1 MAQDNKLKSIML
13 TIKEIDKDHNG
24 FVTLTELDDII
35 KLYYRQELMNKDL
48 IPFINK
54 FSSLQNRILI
64 HYKSFQSYVK
74 KNVAKIEQE
83 MQEKKKKAELK
94 QKGQELVEEKIK
106 ELQGKV
112 DKISDNEKV
121 LKKKLSEYEEYQ
133 KSKASRSMGMRAQ
146 SCSGQRSTR
155 SQQMKQSRQ
164 VERYQEDDQHSRT
177 NSIASNKRPQ
187 TSNMYSQGSK
197 RHSRV
202 QSKEDQHANGKH
214 QAVGP
219 YAEQVYASKRNAS
232 VLQVH
237 PGNNETS
244 PRIDNFYINQKHNTS
259 VGAAKREKEGLRVF
273 NVAEYF
279 KNKGTGQMDFTEV
292 SSELK
297 TLNKKNS
304 ASNIK
309 DLKEDRRLL
318 QANLMS
324 MQNQNAN
331 GKRRRNIQNIL
342 A

>member
-1 MAQDNKLKSIML
+1 
-13 TIKEIDKDHNG
+13 
-24 FVTLTELDDII
+24 
-35 KLYYRQELMNKDL
+35 
-48 IPFINK
+48 
-54 FSSLQNRILI
+54 
-64 HYKSFQSYVK
+64 
-74 KNVAKIEQE
+74 
-83 MQEKKKKAELK
+83 
-94 QKGQELVEEKIK
+94 
-106 ELQGKV
+106 
-112 DKISDNEKV
+112 
-121 LKKKLSEYEEYQ
+121 
-133 KSKASRSMGMRAQ
+133 
-146 SCSGQRSTR
+146 
-155 SQQMKQSRQ
+155 
-164 VERYQEDDQHSRT
+164 
-177 NSIASNKRPQ
+177 
-187 TSNMYSQGSK
+187 MYSQGSK

-232 VLQVH
+232 VLQAH
-237 PGNNETS
+237 PENNEIS

-259 VGAAKREKEGLRVF
+259 VGAAKREKEGPRVF

-297 TLNKKNS
+297 TLKKKNS